1 MARTRRYVPA
11 LDGVRA
17 LAVVGVLLFHGGLPA
32 LRGEFLGVDA
42 FVVLGG
48 YLITALLLDERT
60 RTGGIATLAFWG
72 RRARR
77 LLPALLALL
86 VVVVA
91 VGRSTLGAG
100 ELRGLRGDALS
111 LLYVANW
118 RMIAHGPDYF
128 AQTAA
133 PSLLQAADPR
143 VRNAEGH
150 PVGAAE
156 RRGCPD

>member
-1 MARTRRYVPA
+1 
-11 LDGVRA
+11 
-17 LAVVGVLLFHGGLPA
+17 VVGVRLFHGGLPT
-32 LRGEFLGVDA
+32 LRAGGLLGGDA
-42 FVVLGG
+42 FVVLSG

-86 VVVVA
+86 VVVVVA

-100 ELRGLRGDALS
+100 ELRGLRGNALS
-111 LLYVANW
+111 ALLYVANW

-128 AQTAA
+128 GQTAA

-143 VRNAEGH
+143 VRNAGGH

-156 RRGCPD
+156 RRGFPG

>member
-1 MARTRRYVPA
+1 
-11 LDGVRA
+11 
-17 LAVVGVLLFHGGLPA
+17 
-32 LRGEFLGVDA
+32 
-42 FVVLGG
+42 
-48 YLITALLLDERT
+48 
-60 RTGGIATLAFWG
+60 
-72 RRARR
+72 
-77 LLPALLALL
+77 
-86 VVVVA
+86 
-91 VGRSTLGAG
+91 VGRFTLGAG
-100 ELRGLRGDALS
+100 ELRGDALS

-156 RRGCPD
+156 RRGCPG